1 MLWKVSEDQ
10 ETMQGLIDQEV
21 VRETRQGLVSQKR
34 RLGEL
39 LHQVKAMTRRVSFTV
54 QAGREYVRH
63 NRLGGEAVT
72 DPTEDAPLD
81 DKGETTGR
89 ISAINE
95 LLSARIKKRTAILPL
110 KRQILG
116 ETYGLSGDAMQQ
128 TVETATW
135 QLKMELNELDAM
147 RLDEEG
153 AIQSLD
159 T

>member
-1 MLWKVSEDQ
+1 MPANNDDDND
-10 ETMQGLIDQEV
+10 GR
-21 VRETRQGLVSQKR
+21 VRGTHCDDNDDSG
-34 RLGEL
+34 
-39 LHQVKAMTRRVSFTV
+39 
-54 QAGREYVRH
+54 
-63 NRLGGEAVT
+63 
-72 DPTEDAPLD
+72 DD

>member
-1 MLWKVSEDQ
+1 MWSLSRGFDDRA
-10 ETMQGLIDQEV
+10 LHAD
-21 VRETRQGLVSQKR
+21 GLVVGHVPERPPAVAKPPRIVPSVSPPAR
-34 RLGEL
+34 RL
-39 LHQVKAMTRRVSFTV
+39 
-54 QAGREYVRH
+54 
-63 NRLGGEAVT
+63 
-72 DPTEDAPLD
+72 APLD